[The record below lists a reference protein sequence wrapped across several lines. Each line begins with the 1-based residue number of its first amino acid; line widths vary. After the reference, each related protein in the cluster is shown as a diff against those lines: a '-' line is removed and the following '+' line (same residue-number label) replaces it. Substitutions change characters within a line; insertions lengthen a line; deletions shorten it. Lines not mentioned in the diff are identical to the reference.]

1 MPLGGVGPIPSH
13 TSSSQPLLPRLSVGS
28 RCRWR
33 SGVQKHNLSL
43 VHIRNQVLKVLVSW
57 HSTLLNC
64 SCWSV
69 WLLLLPPPFSCHLR
83 CSALP
88 IMPGKPWY
96 LLSLWCFFFFFSLFW
111 DPAFSAGTWGILFHL
126 THNKGFLSLSFL
138 ILTFGLLTAL
148 FSLLSHVLHECPHCL
163 SPNQPLQDGWRA
175 FLQLSVI
182 KPHAVSGTLL
192 ILFCITYQ
200 EARWEDPVTA
210 EDDHAGRTI
219 FSSCTSRCKLTDESL

>member
-1 MPLGGVGPIPSH
+1 MCGFFCC
-13 TSSSQPLLPRLSVGS
+13 LLPFPAIWDALLFPSCQANPGICSLSDV
-28 RCRWR
+28 
-33 SGVQKHNLSL
+33 
-43 VHIRNQVLKVLVSW
+43 
-57 HSTLLNC
+57 
-64 SCWSV
+64 
-69 WLLLLPPPFSCHLR
+69 
-83 CSALP
+83 
-88 IMPGKPWY
+88 
-96 LLSLWCFFFFFSLFW
+96 FFFFFSLFW